1 MYLLCIWSV
10 DICFRFLLL
19 IDFSLSASDGFLE
32 RALTPDLF
40 THSIGKSSDHAPSI
54 SPENPILNDDHF

>member
-40 THSIGKSSDHAPSI
+40 THSIGKSSDHARSI
-54 SPENPILNDDHF
+54 SPENPKLNDDHF